1 LSSVTYADASYVH
14 SGWVSEDTRFVF
26 VQDELDEVQRSLNT
40 TVRVF
45 DISDLTNPV
54 MVGTWTG
61 PETNI
66 DHNGFVKGTKYYM
79 SAYRRGLSILD
90 ITNPAT
96 PSEIAFFDTFPSPAA
111 NLPQFNGAWGVYP
124 FLPSGTILVSNIED
138 GLFVLREQEDV
149 EPRPEAD
156 APSSYQYA
164 AKVVCGLWKDPET
177 GPVVRGNYG
186 TVVNIAN
193 IGPDTVKFTKEL
205 ALTIPPGRQEPGER
219 ARIGEDALDP
229 TQALKTDCPDIGRR
243 AFQGDPPDFFEGFV
257 VVTSPARLEVQAVY
271 SVTQAGDA
279 GTEMGGDMDV
289 EAVPAHLE

>member
-1 LSSVTYADASYVH
+1 
-14 SGWVSEDTRFVF
+14 
-26 VQDELDEVQRSLNT
+26 
-40 TVRVF
+40 
-45 DISDLTNPV
+45 
-54 MVGTWTG
+54 
-61 PETNI
+61 
-66 DHNGFVKGTKYYM
+66 M